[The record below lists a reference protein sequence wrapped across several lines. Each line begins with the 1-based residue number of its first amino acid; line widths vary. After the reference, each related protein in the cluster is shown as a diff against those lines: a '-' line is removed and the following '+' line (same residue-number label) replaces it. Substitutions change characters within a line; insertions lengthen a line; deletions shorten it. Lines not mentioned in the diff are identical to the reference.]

1 MIVPECKSARQ
12 SSIQGSQY
20 SCFNLSSAVNAR
32 VRSRCFQC
40 KCLHNFCFFHFLALP
55 SNFEFVLANLLK
67 INASQDKP
75 VCQSGG
81 ETAFKPCTSAVIVS
95 WKIMIRWCRV
105 KRMDKGKERDGKKT
119 ARMYVILQFMLI
131 LILFL
136 LSSVPWRLFVPQ
148 KDFDLVFEKICQM
161 LLSLLLLSFHNSA
174 FIKISLLEAWSLLI
188 PIVVQKWHWHLSL
201 FL

>member
-119 ARMYVILQFMLI
+119 CKNVCDPTVHAYTYSFFVVFCSLKAFCTSEG
-131 LILFL
+131 FWPSVWKN
-136 LSSVPWRLFVPQ
+136 LS
-148 KDFDLVFEKICQM
+148 
-161 LLSLLLLSFHNSA
+161 NA
-174 FIKISLLEAWSLLI
+174 FIIITPFFS
-188 PIVVQKWHWHLSL
+188 
-201 FL
+201 